1 MRVPMYVM
9 FTKKQFIAKEEIIR
23 LESRMKWENDPQ
35 KLYKLFCTASNIW
48 NENFGYIEAM
58 VNFDFVPDHEKA
70 YREALKRINKT
81 ATA

>member
-1 MRVPMYVM
+1 MRIPMYVRM
-9 FTKKQFIAKEEIIR
+9 TQKQYEAKEAIIQI
-23 LESRMKWENDPQ
+23 EKRMKWENDPQ